1 MNNPVITPKNIFWGT
16 WWSVWHSLSSQHGHS
31 RKTKIQ
37 DRPNINADKTK
48 IHGSIHRG
56 MYSAWATSG
65 AKSPT
70 IPNTTGNTQQKMCG
84 KTVAM
89 IPNFTILF
97 FILNPSYG
105 TCATKHQRCDRGPA
119 KFEKFCGQT
128 WYPQQESNLHQRF
141 RKPPFYPVELWGRT
155 QIF

>member
-1 MNNPVITPKNIFWGT
+1 MMNNPVITPKNIFWGT
-16 WWSVWHSLSSQHGHS
+16 WWSVWQSASSQHGHS

-37 DRPNINADKTK
+37 DTPNINADKTK
-48 IHGSIHRG
+48 IHGSIHWG

-70 IPNTTGNTQQKMCG
+70 IPITTGNTQQKMCG

-97 FILNPSYG
+97 FICFSLNKVFVSAYIHCVHYSE
-105 TCATKHQRCDRGPA
+105 TSVSLTLHLD
-119 KFEKFCGQT
+119 CGC
-128 WYPQQESNLHQRF
+128 NLA
-141 RKPPFYPVELWGRT
+141 VA
-155 QIF
+155 